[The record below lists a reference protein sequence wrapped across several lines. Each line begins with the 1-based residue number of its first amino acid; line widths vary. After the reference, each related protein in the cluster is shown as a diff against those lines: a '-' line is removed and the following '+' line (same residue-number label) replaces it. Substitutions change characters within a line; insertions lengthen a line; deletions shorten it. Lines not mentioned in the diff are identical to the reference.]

1 MIYLKQQSEG
11 SKGTSSRY
19 WVDQEVTWLNWHIL
33 STLLLVIFSRKIDK
47 RLILSLLT
55 SLRWPIWSP
64 LRNTPIHDLL
74 NPTISS
80 IPMKRETIPYRFP
93 LLEWWWND
101 WFKKKKIDK
110 ISKKII
116 KVLWAIFKKK
126 KKKWDLFL
134 WGKIHVE

>member
-93 LLEWWWND
+93 LLER
-101 WFKKKKIDK
+101 
-110 ISKKII
+110 
-116 KVLWAIFKKK
+116 
-126 KKKWDLFL
+126 
-134 WGKIHVE
+134 